1 MFLIRGIRKK
11 KRKKG
16 KKMPDILIVNK
27 EGMEWRRVIICRK
40 CSNDGEEIKEWS
52 ESNSRFI

>member
-1 MFLIRGIRKK
+1 
-11 KRKKG
+11 
-16 KKMPDILIVNK
+16 MPDILIVNK

-52 ESNSRFI
+52 ESNSRFIWHCIAWAGGRINK